1 MLYNTCCSFIADKIV
16 LLFVRHFV
24 HLVFTV
30 TDIHHIGNVPE
41 ICR

>member
-1 MLYNTCCSFIADKIV
+1 
-16 LLFVRHFV
+16 
-24 HLVFTV
+24 V